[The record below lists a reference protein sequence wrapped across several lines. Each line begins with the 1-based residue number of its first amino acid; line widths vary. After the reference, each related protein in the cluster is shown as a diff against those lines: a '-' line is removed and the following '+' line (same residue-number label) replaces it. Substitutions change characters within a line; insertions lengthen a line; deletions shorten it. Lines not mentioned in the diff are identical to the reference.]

1 MDSHI
6 ILLQC
11 ELSKPLLSN
20 KELRRICEESMS
32 IGCMFHRGKWRVI
45 YKDIDA
51 QKLGEVTLRE
61 KLEPLGYT
69 ITSMNQ
75 TKTSTPSSSTV
86 TTTTT
91 TSASASSAAGSGE
104 EKLTPS
110 LAKSYVS
117 TAPLGSQE
125 ELHFKAAGIICW
137 RRRKNAREAFDID
150 VLLGLERRKGEAGR
164 VVLSALAGKR
174 EKGDVDS
181 ADTAV
186 REFWEESGMLFDSEW
201 KKGVLE
207 LLRKKPNNDDDIVT
221 KLKEMTLSS
230 SRLSSSSYEGIKSI
244 WVQRAKM
251 VLYTIEDT
259 FLLPTDDI
267 VTLHAEKAKQRE
279 EEKMHGRGDKV
290 DVMLGLR
297 WVSLRA
303 LLSVDR
309 HGPGLLSSDACG
321 CSRTS
326 TGVDDGFLPLGKF
339 AIELFCANEN
349 GVRRALESTLKEVS
363 KVTT

>member
-1 MDSHI
+1 MESHF

-20 KELRRICEESMS
+20 KELRRICDESMS
-32 IGCMFHRGKWRVI
+32 IGCMFHRGKWRVM
-45 YKDIDA
+45 YQDIDA

-61 KLEPLGYT
+61 KLEPLGYSV
-69 ITSMNQ
+69 IQPVTSMNQ
-75 TKTSTPSSSTV
+75 TKVYTPSSSTI
-86 TTTTT
+86 TTT
-91 TSASASSAAGSGE
+91 TSSASSAAGSGE

-174 EKGDVDS
+174 EKEDVDS

-186 REFWEESGMLFDSEW
+186 REFWEESGMLYDSEW
-201 KKGVLE
+201 KKGALE

-230 SRLSSSSYEGIKSI
+230 SRLSSLSNEGIKSI

-251 VLYTIEDT
+251 VLYMMEDIT
-259 FLLPTDDI
+259 FLPPTDDI

-279 EEKMHGRGDKV
+279 EEKMHGRGDKF

-321 CSRTS
+321 CSKTS
-326 TGVDDGFLPLGKF
+326 IGVDDGFLPLGKF
-339 AIELFCANEN
+339 AKELFCVNEN
-349 GVRRALESTLKEVS
+349 GVRRAMESTLKEVRP
-363 KVTT
+363 K